1 MCLSLGSALLTK
13 KLFLDII
20 YKVNTQDV
28 LNMGLKPKEMLR
40 LLLNNGFIIVN
51 QKGSHIKLKNL
62 KTNKQTIVPMHSK
75 ELKVGLEKAIL
86 KQAGIKK

>member
-20 YKVNTQDV
+20 YKANTQDG
-28 LNMGLKPKEMLR
+28 LNIGLKPKEMLS

-62 KTNKQTIVPMHSK
+62 KTNK
-75 ELKVGLEKAIL
+75 
-86 KQAGIKK
+86 

>member
-1 MCLSLGSALLTK
+1 MGLSLGSALLTK

-20 YKVNTQDV
+20 YKVNTLDG
-28 LNMGLKPKEMLR
+28 LNMGLKPKEMLS

-86 KQAGIKK
+86 KQASIKK

>member
-62 KTNKQTIVPMHSK
+62 KTNK
-75 ELKVGLEKAIL
+75 
-86 KQAGIKK
+86 

>member
-1 MCLSLGSALLTK
+1 
-13 KLFLDII
+13 
-20 YKVNTQDV
+20 
-28 LNMGLKPKEMLR
+28 MGLKPKEMLS